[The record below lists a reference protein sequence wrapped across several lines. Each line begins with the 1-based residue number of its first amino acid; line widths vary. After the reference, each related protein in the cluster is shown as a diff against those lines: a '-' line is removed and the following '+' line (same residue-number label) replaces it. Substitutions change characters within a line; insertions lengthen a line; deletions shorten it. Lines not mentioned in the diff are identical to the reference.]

1 MFYRIFALDVRRS
14 LLGRWKR
21 FSVALLFFVL
31 VTFACKIS
39 FSNAYLQSP
48 ELTPFATPTLGDFLL
63 YAFGG
68 CDLYIFDLDRPFAIP
83 FQWLLLIL
91 LAIYI
96 NFDLTE
102 ESSAGV
108 NVQLLL
114 RAGDKKQYWLSK
126 ILCITISTSLYF
138 VLGVIVT
145 LGCGSAL
152 GGVSSLEIDN
162 LILNVMNL
170 SSMVPREATG
180 PAFIPTLLMVW
191 FAILTITLLQQL
203 ISLFIKPIGSFL
215 VMAVFLFLSAYFM
228 KPFFFGNYAMMI
240 RNALLCE
247 GGVDTAEGILIL
259 SLVSL
264 ASIAG
269 GCVVYDRKDILSKGE
284 S

>member
-14 LLGRWKR
+14 LLGKRKR

-102 ESSAGV
+102 ESSAGL

-138 VLGVIVT
+138 MLGVIVT

-170 SSMVPREATG
+170 SSMVPREATS

-215 VMAVFLFLSAYFM
+215 VIAVFLFLSAYFM
-228 KPFFFGNYAMMI
+228 KPFFFGNYAMII

-247 GGVDTAEGILIL
+247 GGVDAAEGILIL

>member
-138 VLGVIVT
+138 MLGVIVT

-180 PAFIPTLLMVW
+180 PTFIPTLLMVW

-247 GGVDTAEGILIL
+247 GGVDAAEGILIL

>member
-138 VLGVIVT
+138 MLGVIVT

-240 RNALLCE
+240 RNSLLCE
-247 GGVDTAEGILIL
+247 GGVDAAEGILIL

>member
-1 MFYRIFALDVRRS
+1 M
-14 LLGRWKR
+14 
-21 FSVALLFFVL
+21 
-31 VTFACKIS
+31 
-39 FSNAYLQSP
+39 
-48 ELTPFATPTLGDFLL
+48 
-63 YAFGG
+63 
-68 CDLYIFDLDRPFAIP
+68 DRPFAIP

-145 LGCGSAL
+145 PLGRGSAL
-152 GGVSSLEIDN
+152 GGVSSLEIDK

-170 SSMVPREATG
+170 SSMVPREATS

-203 ISLFIKPIGSFL
+203 IHYSSNRLE
-215 VMAVFLFLSAYFM
+215 VF
-228 KPFFFGNYAMMI
+228 
-240 RNALLCE
+240 
-247 GGVDTAEGILIL
+247 
-259 SLVSL
+259 
-264 ASIAG
+264 
-269 GCVVYDRKDILSKGE
+269 
-284 S
+284 

>member
-14 LLGRWKR
+14 LLGKRKR

-102 ESSAGV
+102 ESSAGL

-138 VLGVIVT
+138 MLGVIVT

-170 SSMVPREATG
+170 SSMVPREATS

-228 KPFFFGNYAMMI
+228 KPFFFGNYAMII

-247 GGVDTAEGILIL
+247 GGVDAAEGILIL

-264 ASIAG
+264 ASIVG

>member
-14 LLGRWKR
+14 LLGKRKR

-102 ESSAGV
+102 ESSAGL

-145 LGCGSAL
+145 LGCGFAL
-152 GGVSSLEIDN
+152 GGVSSLEIDK

-170 SSMVPREATG
+170 SSMVPREATS
-180 PAFIPTLLMVW
+180 PAFIPILLMVW

-247 GGVDTAEGILIL
+247 GGVDAAEGILIL

>member
-14 LLGRWKR
+14 LLGKRKR

-102 ESSAGV
+102 ESSAGL

-138 VLGVIVT
+138 MLGVIVT

-162 LILNVMNL
+162 L
-170 SSMVPREATG
+170 
-180 PAFIPTLLMVW
+180 
-191 FAILTITLLQQL
+191 
-203 ISLFIKPIGSFL
+203 
-215 VMAVFLFLSAYFM
+215 
-228 KPFFFGNYAMMI
+228 
-240 RNALLCE
+240 
-247 GGVDTAEGILIL
+247 
-259 SLVSL
+259 
-264 ASIAG
+264 
-269 GCVVYDRKDILSKGE
+269 
-284 S
+284 

>member
-31 VTFACKIS
+31 VAFACKIS
-39 FSNAYLQSP
+39 FANAYLQSP

-68 CDLYIFDLDRPFAIP
+68 CVDRPFAIP

-126 ILCITISTSLYF
+126 ILCITISISLYF
-138 VLGVIVT
+138 MLGVIVT
-145 LGCGSAL
+145 LGCGFAL
-152 GGVSSLEIDN
+152 GGVSSLEIDK

-170 SSMVPREATG
+170 SSMVPREATS

-247 GGVDTAEGILIL
+247 GGVDAAEGILIL

-264 ASIAG
+264 ASIVG
-269 GCVVYDRKDILSKGE
+269 GCIVYDRKDILSKGE

>member
-138 VLGVIVT
+138 MLGVIVT

-247 GGVDTAEGILIL
+247 GGVDAAEGILIL

-264 ASIAG
+264 ASIVG

>member
-1 MFYRIFALDVRRS
+1 M
-14 LLGRWKR
+14 
-21 FSVALLFFVL
+21 
-31 VTFACKIS
+31 
-39 FSNAYLQSP
+39 
-48 ELTPFATPTLGDFLL
+48 
-63 YAFGG
+63 
-68 CDLYIFDLDRPFAIP
+68 
-83 FQWLLLIL
+83 
-91 LAIYI
+91 
-96 NFDLTE
+96 
-102 ESSAGV
+102 

-145 LGCGSAL
+145 LGCGFAL
-152 GGVSSLEIDN
+152 GGVSSLEIDK

-247 GGVDTAEGILIL
+247 GGVDAAEGILIL

-264 ASIAG
+264 ASIVG
-269 GCVVYDRKDILSKGE
+269 GCIVYDRKDILSKGE

>member
-31 VTFACKIS
+31 VTFACKIN

-247 GGVDTAEGILIL
+247 GGVDAAEGILIL

>member
-21 FSVALLFFVL
+21 FSVALLFFIL

>member
-31 VTFACKIS
+31 VAFACKIS

-48 ELTPFATPTLGDFLL
+48 QLSPFAAPTLGDFLL

-102 ESSAGV
+102 ESFAGL

-138 VLGVIVT
+138 MLGVIVT

-170 SSMVPREATG
+170 SSMVPREATS

-228 KPFFFGNYAMMI
+228 KPFFFGNYAMII

-247 GGVDTAEGILIL
+247 GGVDAAEGILIL

>member
-14 LLGRWKR
+14 LLGKRKR

-102 ESSAGV
+102 ESSAGL

-138 VLGVIVT
+138 MLGVIVT

-162 LILNVMNL
+162 LMLNVMNL

-228 KPFFFGNYAMMI
+228 KPFFFGNYAMII

-247 GGVDTAEGILIL
+247 GGVDAAEGILIL

>member
-14 LLGRWKR
+14 LLGKRKR

-108 NVQLLL
+108 NIQLLL
-114 RAGDKKQYWLSK
+114 RAGNKKQYWLSK

-138 VLGVIVT
+138 MLGVIVT

-152 GGVSSLEIDN
+152 GGISSLEIDN

-170 SSMVPREATG
+170 SSMIPREATS

-215 VMAVFLFLSAYFM
+215 VVAVFLFLSAYFM

-247 GGVDTAEGILIL
+247 GGVDVAEGILIL

-269 GCVVYDRKDILSKGE
+269 GCIVYDRKDILSKGE

>member
-138 VLGVIVT
+138 MLGVIVT

-152 GGVSSLEIDN
+152 GGVSSIEIDN

-247 GGVDTAEGILIL
+247 GGVDAAEGILIL

>member
-14 LLGRWKR
+14 LLGKRKR

-138 VLGVIVT
+138 MLGVIVT

-170 SSMVPREATG
+170 SSMVPREATS

-247 GGVDTAEGILIL
+247 GGVDAAEGILIL
-259 SLVSL
+259 SLVGL

>member
-14 LLGRWKR
+14 LLGKRKR

-102 ESSAGV
+102 ESSAGL

-138 VLGVIVT
+138 MLGVIVT

-170 SSMVPREATG
+170 SSMVPREATS

-228 KPFFFGNYAMMI
+228 KPFFFGNYAMII

-247 GGVDTAEGILIL
+247 GGVDAAEGILIL

>member
-138 VLGVIVT
+138 MLGVIVT
-145 LGCGSAL
+145 LGCGFAL
-152 GGVSSLEIDN
+152 GGVFSLEIDK

-203 ISLFIKPIGSFL
+203 ITLFIKPIGSFL

-247 GGVDTAEGILIL
+247 GGVDAAEGILIL

>member
-14 LLGRWKR
+14 LLGKRKR

-247 GGVDTAEGILIL
+247 GGVDAAEGILIL

>member
-138 VLGVIVT
+138 MLGVIVT
-145 LGCGSAL
+145 LECGSAL

-247 GGVDTAEGILIL
+247 GGVDAAEGILIL

>member
-39 FSNAYLQSP
+39 FSTAYLQSP

-247 GGVDTAEGILIL
+247 GGVDAAEGILIL

>member
-21 FSVALLFFVL
+21 FSVVLLFFVL

-138 VLGVIVT
+138 MLGVIVT

-170 SSMVPREATG
+170 SSMVPREATS

-247 GGVDTAEGILIL
+247 GGADAAEGILIL

-264 ASIAG
+264 ASIVG

>member
-14 LLGRWKR
+14 LLGKRKR

-102 ESSAGV
+102 ESSAGL

-138 VLGVIVT
+138 MLGVIVT

-162 LILNVMNL
+162 LILNVMNF
-170 SSMVPREATG
+170 SSMIPREATS

-215 VMAVFLFLSAYFM
+215 VVAVFLFLSAYFM

-240 RNALLCE
+240 RSALLCE
-247 GGVDTAEGILIL
+247 GGVGAVEGILIL

-269 GCVVYDRKDILSKGE
+269 GCIVYDRKDILSKGE

>member
-83 FQWLLLIL
+83 FQWLLLFL

-247 GGVDTAEGILIL
+247 GGVDAAEGILIL

>member
-1 MFYRIFALDVRRS
+1 MFCRIFALDIKRAI
-14 LLGRWKR
+14 LGRWKR

-31 VTFACKIS
+31 VAFACKIS

-102 ESSAGV
+102 ESSAGL

-138 VLGVIVT
+138 MLGVIVT

-228 KPFFFGNYAMMI
+228 KPFFFGNYAMII

-247 GGVDTAEGILIL
+247 GGVDAAEGILIL